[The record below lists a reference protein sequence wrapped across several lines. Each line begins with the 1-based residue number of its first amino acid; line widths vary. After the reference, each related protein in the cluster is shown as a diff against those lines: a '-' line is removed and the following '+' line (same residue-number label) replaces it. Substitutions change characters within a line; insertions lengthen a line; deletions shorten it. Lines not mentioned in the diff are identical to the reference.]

1 MALPDNRSSKKRIY
15 LKVRP
20 KGGGPWAFTEPD
32 DLMGTID
39 PVEDEGSIYEIAV
52 VALTED
58 EFEALPE
65 FEGW

>member
-1 MALPDNRSSKKRIY
+1 MTQDSRTSKKRTY

-32 DLMGTID
+32 ALMGTID
-39 PVEDEGSIYEIAV
+39 PVDDEGSIYEIAV
-52 VALTED
+52 VRMTES
-58 EFEALPE
+58 EFEDLPE